1 MGPSR
6 MATMPATSPTGQP
19 DSASG
24 WFESPAGR
32 ALLDSE
38 TAIVGSLLDDARGL
52 PWLWLAPAASGAAAG
67 ADRGR
72 GRGRG
77 LRLESAA
84 GGWSGDV
91 RCVLPLPLA
100 SESIGT
106 VLLQHVLGRGP
117 DGRALLEECFRILV
131 PGGRVGL
138 FALNPLAPYRWRWRG
153 TGLRGSE
160 PLLWR
165 RRLRDAGLTPEP
177 LSQGIG
183 PSWRE
188 TVSADPQQGVGLR
201 AAYLLRAE
209 KRSQPLTPIRQRRRV
224 AVADGVPAT

>member
-1 MGPSR
+1 

-19 DSASG
+19 DSARA
-24 WFESPAGR
+24 WFGCPAGR
-32 ALLDSE
+32 ALLESE
-38 TAIVGSLLDDARGL
+38 TAIVGTLLADGRGL
-52 PWLWLAPAASGAAAG
+52 PWLWLAPVGGDTAG
-67 ADRGR
+67 AS
-72 GRGRG
+72 GRG
-77 LRLESAA
+77 LRLAPA
-84 GGWSGDV
+84 PGGWHGDV
-91 RCVLPLPLA
+91 RCARQLPLA

-106 VLLQHVLGRGP
+106 VVLQHVLGRGP
-117 DGRALLEECFRILV
+117 DGRALLEECFRVLV

-153 TGLRGSE
+153 TGLQGSE
-160 PLLWR
+160 PLAWR
-165 RRLRDAGLTPEP
+165 RRLRAAGLTPEP